1 MRLLVIED
9 DVKIAEFITK
19 GLKEAGF
26 VVDHA
31 QNGEDGLHL
40 ALTESY
46 DVAIVDLMLPLVD
59 GLSII
64 TMLRDAGRTTPVIV
78 LSAKRSV
85 DDRIRGLEIGADDY
99 LVKPFAFSELLA
111 RVNALIRRA
120 SSVTD
125 PRTLSVGDL
134 TVDILSWKVTRAG
147 VAIDLQ
153 PKEFALLRFLLQS
166 RGKVVSRTAI
176 LEHIWEYQFDPQTN
190 VVDVLVSRLR
200 KKIDRD
206 HENRLIHTLRGVG
219 YVLKVS

>member
-99 LVKPFAFSELLA
+99 LIKPFAFSELLA

-134 TVDILSWKVTRAG
+134 TVDILSRKVMRAG